1 VSFEIGDVNENRL
14 KIGPKRGAFCG
25 TNLVCILLAP
35 VGSAV
40 WLDNSAEGRHC
51 CIPAS
56 TLKSSV
62 LTCACSNIKREKK
75 RDGVGFPW

>member
-1 VSFEIGDVNENRL
+1 VL
-14 KIGPKRGAFCG
+14 KIGPKRAAFCG

-40 WLDNSAEGRHC
+40 WLDNSAEGSHC

-62 LTCACSNIKREKK
+62 LTCACSNTKREREKK
-75 RDGVGFPW
+75 RRCWISVAKVVT

>member
-1 VSFEIGDVNENRL
+1 M
-14 KIGPKRGAFCG
+14 
-25 TNLVCILLAP
+25 CILLAA

-40 WLDNSAEGRHC
+40 WLDNSAEGSHC

-62 LTCACSNIKREKK
+62 LLTSACSNAKGEKK
-75 RDGVGFPW
+75 EKMLDFRGKSGYMNG